1 MMKAIV
7 HDRYGPPEV
16 LRFEDLDQPRIG
28 SRQVLIRVMAAAPN
42 PWDWHFMR
50 GEPYLV
56 RLMTGLR
63 RPRKPTVMG
72 SDMAG
77 VVEAVGEEVAG
88 FQPGDEVYGFVG
100 FGGFA
105 ELAAIDAG
113 VLASKPANL
122 SFEEAAAVPLAALTA
137 LQGLRDHGRIQAGH
151 EVLINGAA
159 GGVGT
164 LAVQIA
170 GAMGAKVTGVCSTR
184 NVEMVRAIGAD
195 HVIDYTSQEV
205 LATDRRYDIV
215 LDNVGN
221 HDWSDWWTVM
231 APGGRLVPVA
241 GRQPLSN
248 WLVPVPH
255 SLRLSWTSLFGRPV
269 DGFTAKPNAAD
280 LHYLTELIEQGLVR
294 PVIQRIYSL
303 DAAAEAMADLEEGHV
318 SGKLVV
324 KI

>member
-1 MMKAIV
+1 
-7 HDRYGPPEV
+7 
-16 LRFEDLDQPRIG
+16 
-28 SRQVLIRVMAAAPN
+28 
-42 PWDWHFMR
+42 
-50 GEPYLV
+50 
-56 RLMTGLR
+56 
-63 RPRKPTVMG
+63 
-72 SDMAG
+72 
-77 VVEAVGEEVAG
+77 
-88 FQPGDEVYGFVG
+88 
-100 FGGFA
+100 
-105 ELAAIDAG
+105 
-113 VLASKPANL
+113 
-122 SFEEAAAVPLAALTA
+122 
-137 LQGLRDHGRIQAGH
+137 
-151 EVLINGAA
+151 
-159 GGVGT
+159 
-164 LAVQIA
+164 
-170 GAMGAKVTGVCSTR
+170 
-184 NVEMVRAIGAD
+184 VRAIGAD
-195 HVIDYTSQEV
+195 QVIDYTSQEV
-205 LATDRRYDIV
+205 FATDRRYDIV